1 MFMICIA
8 GFTAGWWHALQIYDD
23 KKQFIYINLAF
34 LSVNVFGCGILICG
48 NNSMW
53 TNIMLAVMII
63 LVLILMYFVFV
74 KKYRYKGK

>member
-23 KKQFIYINLAF
+23 KKRFIYLNLAF
-34 LSVNVFGCGILICG
+34 LTVNIFGCGITVCG
-48 NNSMW
+48 NSIW
-53 TNIMLAVMII
+53 SDILLAVMII
-63 LVLILMYFVFV
+63 LVILLMYIVLV